1 MLARTEAKVP
11 RIIDNKDQKLIID
24 FQTKAVEHITS
35 GRKLRGVSE
44 TAWLDRLA
52 PCIQCPTVFL
62 VVHTKLSDR
71 IPRYIEQDGG
81 CDCKGR
87 VNKH

>member
-44 TAWLDRLA
+44 TAWLDSLA
-52 PCIQCPTVFL
+52 LYDHTSFIYLCLTVFL
-62 VVHTKLSDR
+62 VVHTKLNNHIYR
-71 IPRYIEQDGG
+71 ARW
-81 CDCKGR
+81 R
-87 VNKH
+87 L